1 MKFRILVAILAAL
14 IIVSCG
20 QKAQVKYAQDLYKAK
35 AYAEAIEMVNAMKS
49 PTEEAYTIAG
59 NSQYQLR
66 NMGAAV
72 SAYEKA
78 GTAVLSDSDK
88 IKYAEALKE
97 MGDMKKANQI
107 MNSIFNKE
115 LYKDEIAQFANAS
128 NLIENKIKIETL
140 IAEKDWNEAL
150 PFYYNDS
157 LFYLTNYQEKFSPKS
172 NFRYDN
178 KPFVQ
183 ITSKTAIN
191 NQLKALNTE
200 VNDGPVCTNS
210 YTVIFNR
217 SVASNKDTPAHI
229 ALFEKSNETLTNK
242 KATQISFCNDSLSY
256 MHPAFRGSSNQLVFV
271 SNHNFETNSK
281 ENNFNIYITSKD
293 FVNGGEWETPKP
305 ISTAINSKYDELFP
319 TFLNDS
325 ILAFA
330 SQRPNGLGGLDI
342 YTSTLNKNGTWS
354 APRLMPAPLN
364 SSFDDFHLISDRKQ
378 KNSYFI
384 SSNREG
390 SDDIFS
396 VNLPDNL
403 KGQWKIE
410 LIHGKT
416 VQPLANFPMTLQ
428 TEVGGVDKIS
438 ILTNNDGTFDGIQD
452 GGINTVSANFFKTT
466 QITYPEKEH
475 SFFTTTYQ
483 TIALLPIEKWMV
495 SGIVTDSKSKSP
507 LPGVEVLIEGTSTAR
522 SMTNEFGYF
531 ETTLEDL
538 NETSLGQLTLT
549 LRGYEIKKLKNVNLF
564 SETTQIDLNKK
575 NDLALTR
582 VIQIGDNLSDL
593 LKLDPIY
600 FEYAK
605 FDITS
610 QGASQLDK
618 IVEILKSKSNLVIEC
633 GSHTDCIGSASINQN
648 LSNQRAKA
656 TADYLISHGVNA
668 KQITYKGFGETKP
681 ITDCE
686 CDENDLANCD
696 EEKLALNRRTEFRVI
711 KDLDPERTKKD
722 QETILVVKEKNFEK
736 IIAEKSVGVEPDN
749 ILKWLDSGVNEFEM
763 DPKIKSKLESNPYL
777 PKKIFFTVQIGAFSE
792 NVKPEFYSGLFPV
805 FVEKDEIVFTRICTG
820 KFTNYESAEQALI
833 KLLARYPD
841 AFIAAYKGGKRVPV
855 QEAHKE

>member
-1 MKFRILVAILAAL
+1 MKFRILVAVFATL

-20 QKAQVKYAQDLYKAK
+20 QKAQVKYAQDLYNAK
-35 AYAEAIEMVNAMKS
+35 AYAEAIEMVESMKS
-49 PTEEAYTIAG
+49 PTQEAYIIAG
-59 NSQYQLR
+59 NSHYQLR
-66 NMGAAV
+66 NMDGAIHAF
-72 SAYEKA
+72 EKA
-78 GTAVLSDSDK
+78 GTATLSDSEK
-88 IKYAEALKE
+88 MKYAEALKE

-107 MNSIFNKE
+107 IGAVFNKE
-115 LYKDEIAQFANAS
+115 LYKDEISKFSNAAH
-128 NLIENKIKIETL
+128 LIEGKIQIDAF
-140 IAEKDWNEAL
+140 IAEKDWSEAL

-157 LFYLTNYQEKFSPKS
+157 LFYLTNYQEKFSPKA

-183 ITSKTAIN
+183 ITSKTDIN
-191 NQLKALNTE
+191 EQLKALNTE
-200 VNDGPVCTNS
+200 VNDGPVCANAYS
-210 YTVIFNR
+210 VIFNR
-217 SVASNKDTPAHI
+217 SVASTKDTPAHI
-229 ALFEKSNETLTNK
+229 ALFEKSVETLSNK
-242 KATQISFCNDSLSY
+242 KATQISFCIDSLSY
-256 MHPAFRGSSNQLVFV
+256 MHPSFRGTSNQLVFV
-271 SNHNFETNSK
+271 SNHNFETNTK
-281 ENNFNIYITSKD
+281 DNNYNIYVTSKD
-293 FVNGGEWETPKP
+293 FVNGSDWESPKS

-330 SQRPNGLGGLDI
+330 SQRPDGMGGLDI
-342 YTSTLNKNGTWS
+342 YTSTLNKKGTWS
-354 APRLMPAPLN
+354 SPRLMPAPLN
-364 SSFDDFHLISDRKQ
+364 SSFDDFHLIANRKL
-378 KNSYFI
+378 KNNYFI

-390 SDDIFS
+390 SDDIYS
-396 VNLPDNL
+396 LTLAEDL
-403 KGQWKIE
+403 KGEWKIE

-428 TEVGGVDKIS
+428 TEVGGDDKIS
-438 ILTNNDGTFDGIQD
+438 ILTHSDGTFDGVQN

-466 QITYPEKEH
+466 QITYPNKEH

-483 TIALLPIEKWMV
+483 TIALLPIEKWLV
-495 SGIVTDSKSKSP
+495 SGIVIDSKSKSP
-507 LPGVEVLIEGTSTAR
+507 LPGVEVLIEGAATAR
-522 SMTNEFGYF
+522 GTTNEFGYF
-531 ETTLEDL
+531 ETTLENL
-538 NETSLGQLTLT
+538 KESSLGQLTLT
-549 LRGYEIKKLKNVNLF
+549 LKGYEIKKMKDVHLF
-564 SETTQIDLNKK
+564 SETTQIDLNKT
-575 NDLALTR
+575 NDLSLTR

-633 GSHTDCIGSASINQN
+633 GSHTDCIGSASVNQN

-656 TADYLISHGVNA
+656 TADYLISHGVNP

-686 CDENDLANCD
+686 CDENEVASCV

-736 IIAEKSVGVEPDN
+736 IISEKSVGVEPDN

-763 DPKIKSKLESNPYL
+763 DPKIKSKLENNPYL
-777 PKKIFFTVQIGAFSE
+777 PKKIFYTVQIGAFSE
-792 NVKPEFYSGLFPV
+792 NVKPDFYSGLFPV

-820 KFTNYESAEQALI
+820 KFTNYENAEQALI